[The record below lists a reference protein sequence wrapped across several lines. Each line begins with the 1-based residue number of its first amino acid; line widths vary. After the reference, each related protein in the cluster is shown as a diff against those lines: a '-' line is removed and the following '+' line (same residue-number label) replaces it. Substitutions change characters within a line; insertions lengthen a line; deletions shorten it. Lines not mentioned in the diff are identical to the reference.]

1 MELREVTRRLLG
13 PDAHPGSECKAGED
27 AHRNASCALAR
38 FGVDDQCMTQSNRL
52 DTFVRAV
59 VAVATSVFTGATA
72 GALLARKPLAVS
84 VDQRRRYP
92 SGR

>member
-1 MELREVTRRLLG
+1 
-13 PDAHPGSECKAGED
+13 
-27 AHRNASCALAR
+27 
-38 FGVDDQCMTQSNRL
+38 MTQSNRM

-59 VAVATSVFTGATA
+59 VAVATSVLTGATA
-72 GALLARKPLAVS
+72 GALLARKPLVVR

>member
-1 MELREVTRRLLG
+1 
-13 PDAHPGSECKAGED
+13 
-27 AHRNASCALAR
+27 
-38 FGVDDQCMTQSNRL
+38 MTNTDRM

-59 VAVATSVFTGATA
+59 VAVATCVATGATA
-72 GALLARKPLAVS
+72 GALLARKPLMVR